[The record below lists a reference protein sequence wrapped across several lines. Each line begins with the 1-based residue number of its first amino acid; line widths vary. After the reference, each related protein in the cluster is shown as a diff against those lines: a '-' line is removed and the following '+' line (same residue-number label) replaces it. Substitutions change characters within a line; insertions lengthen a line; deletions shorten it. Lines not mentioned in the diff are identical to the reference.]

1 MFDRDS
7 FVPVSE
13 TRFHDL
19 RHVVSTGSTN
29 SDLAQLAEKLA
40 ANGRPIVPTVLV
52 ADRQTAGKG
61 RRGRIWESGRPTG
74 LWVSVLVPAPRPITD
89 LGWLLASA
97 GIALVDALRPLG
109 VAAGLK
115 WPNDIVIPTEG
126 GDRKLAGM
134 LSESTSHRGQVHG
147 IVIGLG
153 CNIDAIPPDLPEAI
167 AVADV
172 ANEHVDRFDLLAA
185 WLVGLDRWL
194 SRLETLGAAS
204 VRDGYRDR
212 SATLGRRVRIE
223 APDGSWEGRAIDV
236 DHGGHLLV
244 EVQGDV
250 RTVVAGDVVHLRAI
264 S

>member
-7 FVPVSE
+7 FVPVAE
-13 TRFHDL
+13 TRFSEL

-29 SDLAQLAEKLA
+29 SDLAQFAEELA
-40 ANGRPIVPTVLV
+40 ANGRPIVPAVLV
-52 ADRQTAGKG
+52 ADRQIAGKG

-74 LWVSVLVPAPRPITD
+74 LWVSVLVPAPQPITD

-109 VAAGLK
+109 VPAGLK
-115 WPNDIVIPTEG
+115 WPNDIVVPTDG

-134 LSESTSHRGQVHG
+134 LSESTSHRGHVHG

-167 AVADV
+167 AVSDLADK
-172 ANEHVDRFDLLAA
+172 HVDRFDLLAA
-185 WLVGLDRWL
+185 WLIGLDRWL
-194 SRLETLGAAS
+194 ARLETLGATS
-204 VRDGYRDR
+204 LRDGYRDR
-212 SATLGRRVRIE
+212 SATLGRLVRIE
-223 APDGSWEGRAIDV
+223 ALDGSWEGRAIDV
-236 DHGGHLLV
+236 DDDGHLLV
-244 EVQGDV
+244 EVQGEV

>member
-7 FVPVSE
+7 FIPVAE

-29 SDLAQLAEKLA
+29 SDLVQLAEELA

-74 LWVSVLVPAPRPITD
+74 LWVSVLVPAPQPITD

-134 LSESTSHRGQVHG
+134 LSESTSCGGQVHG

-153 CNIDAIPPDLPEAI
+153 CNIFNNLVDLG
-167 AVADV
+167 
-172 ANEHVDRFDLLAA
+172 RFVLQHCKTGAFDEY
-185 WLVGLDRWL
+185 VRQ
-194 SRLETLGAAS
+194 LGAVFDS
-204 VRDGYRDR
+204 
-212 SATLGRRVRIE
+212 
-223 APDGSWEGRAIDV
+223 
-236 DHGGHLLV
+236 LLQ
-244 EVQGDV
+244 EFFTIIADYQRCENKHSQRQDYHEIGTDF
-250 RTVVAGDVVHLRAI
+250 
-264 S
+264 